1 MNREK
6 RGTVSWQLP
15 VGAALLAFGIQNFME
30 PAQLVAGGISGLG
43 IILDDTVKNL
53 GGPGVPLWLVNV
65 VCNLP
70 LFVVAWKIRGRQF
83 VGKTILTSLLF
94 SLMLFLASFLP
105 VYHGDLLLAAVYG
118 GAIAG
123 AGLGLV
129 LRGGATTGGVDLAA
143 TLLHRKWQH
152 RSVSSMVFFMDAAI
166 ILLGTVTFGVE
177 HTLYAVLAVYVM
189 EKLIAWVVEG
199 AGAAKAGWIISR
211 KAGEISGVL
220 EENTEVHKMAFYG
233 GQKKDAEGEELLFCV
248 FSQKEIGTVKS
259 IIMNIDGEARFLV
272 ADIREVLG
280 DELRDK

>member
-1 MNREK
+1 MIKEK
-6 RGTVSWQLP
+6 RGISWHLP
-15 VGAALLAFGIQNFME
+15 AGAALLALGIQNFME

-43 IILDDTVKNL
+43 IILDDMVKRA

-70 LFVVAWKIRGRQF
+70 LFAAAWRIQGRQF

-105 VYHGDLLLAAVYG
+105 MYHGDLLLASVYG
-118 GAIAG
+118 GAIG
-123 AGLGLV
+123 GIGLGLV

-143 TLLHRKWQH
+143 SLLHIKWQH

-166 ILLGTVTFGVE
+166 ILLGTVSFGVE

-189 EKLIAWVVEG
+189 ERLICWVVEG
-199 AGAAKAGWIISR
+199 AGAAKAGLIVSHKSR
-211 KAGEISGVL
+211 EIGCAL
-220 EENTEVHKMAFYG
+220 QANTNGRKMAFYG
-233 GQKKDAEGEELLFCV
+233 GRKVEGTGEEILFCV

-259 IIMNIDGEARFLV
+259 IIMNIDEEALFLV
-272 ADIREVLG
+272 SDIREVLG
-280 DELRDK
+280 DEIGDK

>member
-1 MNREK
+1 MSKEQ
-6 RGTVSWQLP
+6 RGMSWQLP
-15 VGAALLAFGIQNFME
+15 AGAALLALGIQNFME
-30 PAQLVAGGISGLG
+30 PAHLVAGGISGLG
-43 IILDDTVKNL
+43 IILDDAVKNL

-70 LFVVAWKIRGRQF
+70 LFAAAWRKMGRQF
-83 VGKTILTSLLF
+83 VGRTILTSLLF

-105 VYHGDLLLAAVYG
+105 VYYGDLLLAAVYG

-166 ILLGTVTFGVE
+166 ILLGTVSFGVE
-177 HTLYAVLAVYVM
+177 HTLYAILAVYVM
-189 EKLIAWVVEG
+189 EKLIAWVLEG
-199 AGAAKAGWIISR
+199 AGAAKMGWIISHR
-211 KAGEISGVL
+211 SREICRAL
-220 EENTEVHKMAFYG
+220 EEETGGRKMAFYG
-233 GQKKDAEGEELLFCV
+233 GQKWTPEGEEVLFCV

-259 IIMNIDGEARFLV
+259 IIMNIDREACFLV

-280 DELRDK
+280 DELGDK